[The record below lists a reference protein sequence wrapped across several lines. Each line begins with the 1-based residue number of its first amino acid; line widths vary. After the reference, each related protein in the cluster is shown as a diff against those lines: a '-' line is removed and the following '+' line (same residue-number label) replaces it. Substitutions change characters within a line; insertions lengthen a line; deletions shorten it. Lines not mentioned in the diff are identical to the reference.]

1 MSQNLEELFDSNS
14 IRARAEAILIEIT
27 PEERQNWLQ
36 HPITKS
42 LLLTLKGDYLD
53 HHSAWEGGAF
63 TSEGSDGTAQQNAKA
78 LGSLEAIRL
87 LANYIEDINSY
98 DQSEGI

>member
-1 MSQNLEELFDSNS
+1 MSQNLELLFDSNS
-14 IRARAEAILIEIT
+14 YRERAENILIGLPT
-27 PEERQNWLQ
+27 EEKNNWLN

-53 HHSAWEGGAF
+53 HHSAWESGAF
-63 TSEGSDGTAQQNAKA
+63 TSESSEGTSQQNAKA
-78 LGSLEAIRL
+78 LGALEAIRL